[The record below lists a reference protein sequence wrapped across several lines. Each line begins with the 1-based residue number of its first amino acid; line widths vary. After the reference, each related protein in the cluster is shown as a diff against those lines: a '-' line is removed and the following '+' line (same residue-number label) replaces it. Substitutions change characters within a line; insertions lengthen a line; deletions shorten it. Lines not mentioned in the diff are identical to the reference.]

1 MSAEDYELEIA
12 SLVIHRD
19 RPKSFGYVDQ
29 IEADVAGNKL
39 YVVQW
44 CVDKR
49 GVGDP
54 ERCLRSELLATECDG
69 CGENQCWCGVGR

>member
-12 SLVIHRD
+12 SLVIHCD
-19 RPKSFGYVDQ
+19 RPKSFGYIDL
-29 IEADVAGNKL
+29 IETDVVGKKV

-49 GVGDP
+49 DHGPP
-54 ERCLRSELLATECDG
+54 ERCLREELLATECDG

>member
-1 MSAEDYELEIA
+1 MSAEDYPLDVA

-29 IEADVAGNKL
+29 IKVDVVGKKV

-44 CVDKR
+44 CESKL

-54 ERCLRSELLATECDG
+54 ECCLREELLATTCNG
-69 CGENQCWCGVGR
+69 CGENECWCGVGR